1 MPIFGSTIGVA
12 LGSSGSYNLPTTSSL
27 PGLVF
32 IYTVPTS
39 SNTFVTSSVASIEA
53 NIINADQ
60 TGSSGELIFRVPSPE
75 NGTSKGESIFKISA
89 TGSNNEPRVGI
100 GFNDTE
106 KPLKAFEIQTQ
117 IDSSQGTELN
127 LRSKRSSVGAQVGD
141 SAGKIN
147 FIIASGSYKDITT
160 SGSLA
165 SIEGVVTSVSQRGV
179 LGNLEVKLNADED
192 AEPEEFLVLSRGTS
206 TLSSSLDMTG
216 RVTSA
221 DLFQPTGLIISSGS
235 GFQKFLSFP
244 TGSDN
249 MFDILFKGTPASPP
263 NDTWR
268 GGRILALCSDEGT
281 LNFTVYS
288 TTQIGQELSYD
299 ISASLNGGTAE
310 FYMNKLPHTMVFQ
323 GYGTKL

>member
-1 MPIFGSTIGVA
+1 MPIFSNIG
-12 LGSSGSYNLPTTSSL
+12 LSL
-27 PGLVF
+27 PGSGSE
-32 IYTVPTS
+32 ITS
-39 SNTFVTSSVASIEA
+39 SFVVLPIYYGSSNYGTFTPAATVGTLEAIVT
-53 NIINADQ
+53 NYDT
-60 TGSSGELIFRVPSPE
+60 TGSSGELIFRVPSYE
-75 NGTSKGESIFKISA
+75 NRESTGSKVLTISA
-89 TGSNNEPRVGI
+89 TGSSEEPRVGI
-100 GFNDTE
+100 GFEENE
-106 KPLKAFEIQTQ
+106 KPVKAFEIQTQ
-117 IDSSQGTELN
+117 IDSSTGTEFN
-127 LRSKRSSVGAQVGD
+127 LRSKRASIGAQVGD

-165 SIEGVVTSVSQRGV
+165 SIEGVVTTVSERGV
-179 LGNLEVKLNADED
+179 LGNLEIKLNQNED
-192 AEPEEFLVLSRGTS
+192 AEPEDFLVLNRSTS
-206 TLSSSLDMTG
+206 TLSSSLNITG
-216 RVTSA
+216 KITSQE
-221 DLFQPTGLIISSGS
+221 LFSPTGYIVSSGS
-235 GFQKFLSFP
+235 GFQKFLSFS

-281 LNFTVYS
+281 LNFTVHS

-310 FYMNKLPHTMVFQ
+310 FYINKLPHAMVFQ